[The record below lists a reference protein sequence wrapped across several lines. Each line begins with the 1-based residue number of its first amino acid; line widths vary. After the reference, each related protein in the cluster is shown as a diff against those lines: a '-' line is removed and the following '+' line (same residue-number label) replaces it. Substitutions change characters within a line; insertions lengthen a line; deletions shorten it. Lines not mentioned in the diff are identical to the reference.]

1 MNTDTLV
8 QLSKE
13 LEVITK
19 EAKDK
24 FELMALSDEMSDE
37 YKSVIERAK
46 EMCSELQVAM
56 ESKDINKMNK
66 ILEDANK
73 ISI

>member
-24 FELMALSDEMSDE
+24 FELMALSNEMGDE

-56 ESKDINKMNK
+56 ETKDINKMNK
-66 ILEDANK
+66 LLEDANK

>member
-24 FELMALSDEMSDE
+24 FELMALSNEMSDE

-56 ESKDINKMNK
+56 ETKDINKMNK

>member
-13 LEVITK
+13 LEVLTK

-24 FELMALSDEMSDE
+24 FELMALSNEMSEE

-56 ESKDINKMNK
+56 ETKDINKMNK

>member
-24 FELMALSDEMSDE
+24 FELMALSNKMSDE

-56 ESKDINKMNK
+56 ETKDINKMNK

>member
-1 MNTDTLV
+1 MNTDTLL

-13 LEVITK
+13 LEVLTK

-24 FELMALSDEMSDE
+24 FELISLNKDLSDE

-56 ESKDINKMNK
+56 ENKDINKMNK
-66 ILEDANK
+66 LLEDANK

>member
-24 FELMALSDEMSDE
+24 FELMALSNEMSDE
-37 YKSVIERAK
+37 YKSVIEKAK

-56 ESKDINKMNK
+56 DTKDINKMNK

>member
-13 LEVITK
+13 LESITK

-24 FELMALSDEMSDE
+24 FELMALSNEMSDE

-46 EMCSELQVAM
+46 EMCSELQIAM

>member
-24 FELMALSDEMSDE
+24 FELMALSNKMSDD

-56 ESKDINKMNK
+56 ETKDINKMNK

>member
-1 MNTDTLV
+1 MNTDTLL

-24 FELMALSDEMSDE
+24 FELMALNKEMGDE

-46 EMCSELQVAM
+46 QMCSELQVAM
-56 ESKDINKMNK
+56 ENKDINKMNK
-66 ILEDANK
+66 LLEDANK

>member
-1 MNTDTLV
+1 MNTNTLV

-13 LEVITK
+13 LEVLTK

-24 FELMALSDEMSDE
+24 FELMALSNEMSDE

-56 ESKDINKMNK
+56 ETKDINKMNK

>member
-56 ESKDINKMNK
+56 ETKDINKMNK
-66 ILEDANK
+66 LLEDANK

>member
-13 LEVITK
+13 LESITK

-24 FELMALSDEMSDE
+24 FELIALDKEMGDE

-46 EMCSELQVAM
+46 EMCSELQIAM

>member
-13 LEVITK
+13 LEVLTK

-24 FELMALSDEMSDE
+24 FELMALSNEMSDE

-56 ESKDINKMNK
+56 ETKDINKMNK

>member
-1 MNTDTLV
+1 MNTDSLV

-56 ESKDINKMNK
+56 ETKDINKMNK

>member
-1 MNTDTLV
+1 MNTDTLL

-24 FELMALSDEMSDE
+24 FELISLNKDLSDE

-46 EMCSELQVAM
+46 QMCSELQVAM
-56 ESKDINKMNK
+56 ENKDINKMNK
-66 ILEDANK
+66 LLEDANK

>member
-24 FELMALSDEMSDE
+24 FELMALSKEMGDE

-56 ESKDINKMNK
+56 ETKDINKMNK
-66 ILEDANK
+66 LLEDANK

>member
-13 LEVITK
+13 LEVVTK

-24 FELMALSDEMSDE
+24 FELMSLSNKMSDE

-46 EMCSELQVAM
+46 EMCSEFQVAM
-56 ESKDINKMNK
+56 ETKDINKMNK

>member
-24 FELMALSDEMSDE
+24 FELMALSNEMSDE

-66 ILEDANK
+66 LLEDANK

>member
-1 MNTDTLV
+1 MNTDTLL

-24 FELMALSDEMSDE
+24 FELISLNKDLSDE

-56 ESKDINKMNK
+56 ENKDINKMNK
-66 ILEDANK
+66 LLEDANK

>member
-1 MNTDTLV
+1 MNTDTLL

-24 FELMALSDEMSDE
+24 FELISLNKDLSDE

-56 ESKDINKMNK
+56 ENKDINKMNK
-66 ILEDANK
+66 LLADANK

>member
-13 LEVITK
+13 LEVLTK

-24 FELMALSDEMSDE
+24 FELMALSNKMSDD

-56 ESKDINKMNK
+56 ETKDINKMNK

>member
-8 QLSKE
+8 KLSKE

-24 FELMALSDEMSDE
+24 FELMALSDKMSDE

-56 ESKDINKMNK
+56 ETKDINKMNK

>member
-1 MNTDTLV
+1 MNTDTLL

-24 FELMALSDEMSDE
+24 FELISRNKDLSDE

-56 ESKDINKMNK
+56 ENKDINKMNK
-66 ILEDANK
+66 LLEDANK

>member
-13 LEVITK
+13 LEVLTK

-24 FELMALSDEMSDE
+24 FELMALSNEMSDE
-37 YKSVIERAK
+37 YKSVIEKAK

-56 ESKDINKMNK
+56 ETKDINKMNK

>member
-24 FELMALSDEMSDE
+24 FELMALSKEMGDE
-37 YKSVIERAK
+37 YKSVIQRAK

-56 ESKDINKMNK
+56 ETKDINKMNK
-66 ILEDANK
+66 LLEDANK

>member
-24 FELMALSDEMSDE
+24 FELMALSNEMSEE

>member
-24 FELMALSDEMSDE
+24 FELMALSNEMSDE

-56 ESKDINKMNK
+56 DTKDINKMNK

>member
-1 MNTDTLV
+1 MNTDTLL

-13 LEVITK
+13 LEVLTK

-24 FELMALSDEMSDE
+24 FEVLALNKEIGDE
-37 YKSVIERAK
+37 YKTAIEKAK

-56 ESKDINKMNK
+56 ETKDINKMNK

>member
-56 ESKDINKMNK
+56 ETKDINKMNK

>member
-56 ESKDINKMNK
+56 ETKDVNKMNK

>member
-1 MNTDTLV
+1 MNTDTLF

-24 FELMALSDEMSDE
+24 FELMALSNKMSDD

-56 ESKDINKMNK
+56 ETKDINKMNK

>member
-24 FELMALSDEMSDE
+24 FELMALSNEMGDE
-37 YKSVIERAK
+37 YKSVIQRAK

-56 ESKDINKMNK
+56 ETKDINKMNK
-66 ILEDANK
+66 LLEDANK

>member
-13 LEVITK
+13 LEVLTK

-24 FELMALSDEMSDE
+24 FELMALSNEMSDE

-56 ESKDINKMNK
+56 ENKDINKMNK

>member
-24 FELMALSDEMSDE
+24 FELMALSNEMSDE

>member
-19 EAKDK
+19 EVKDK

-56 ESKDINKMNK
+56 ETKDINKMNK

>member
-8 QLSKE
+8 KLSKE

-24 FELMALSDEMSDE
+24 FELMALSNKMSDD

-56 ESKDINKMNK
+56 ETKDINKMNK

>member
-24 FELMALSDEMSDE
+24 FELMALSDKMSDE

-56 ESKDINKMNK
+56 ETKDINKMNK